1 MGSGGSKGSCRGG
14 GSSSSGGRKG
24 RSIGKNRVFQSSC
37 LGAPSGSADSHFD
50 RQVVVVDHHNKDYG
64 SNFANQNRSER
75 ESESDQEKRKCSRKV
90 KAESASGYEMP
101 LPCISSNGV
110 DIDASR
116 SGSSSGRATTAV
128 HHSPSRCLSGF
139 SFFPDTD
146 RERDRRVGVGSRE
159 SVERNVRFSR
169 TLSVGRLRDRVL
181 RRPSLSNFTLCP
193 LQQNGQVG
201 SQTHAFRGDR
211 DTRQFATSRSTSTS
225 VSGSAH
231 TTTVISHTPVFNIL
245 GHEVETSQSR
255 EARYHDL
262 LEHRSNFLE
271 RRRRI
276 RSQVRALRRLGSHF
290 ENSGHERSCIL
301 SGLHRTGGC
310 TCRVNNRDSNSN
322 DETSASASLSRIV
335 MLAEALFEVL
345 DEIHQQSVVLSSRP
359 SVSSIGSVPA
369 PNEVVELL
377 PVKIYNKSHKLHNDE
392 AGQCYI
398 CLLEYEEGDSMRILP
413 CNHEFHRTCIDK
425 WLKEVHRHDLLAVN

>member
-1 MGSGGSKGSCRGG
+1 MGSSRAYPVSPPSLTILNRDDNSETLEHRQFSPN
-14 GSSSSGGRKG
+14 SSSINLYSPLTF
-24 RSIGKNRVFQSSC
+24 N
-37 LGAPSGSADSHFD
+37 DS
-50 RQVVVVDHHNKDYG
+50 
-64 SNFANQNRSER
+64 
-75 ESESDQEKRKCSRKV
+75 
-90 KAESASGYEMP
+90 
-101 LPCISSNGV
+101 
-110 DIDASR
+110 
-116 SGSSSGRATTAV
+116 
-128 HHSPSRCLSGF
+128 
-139 SFFPDTD
+139 DTD

-276 RSQVRALRRLGSHF
+276 RSQV
-290 ENSGHERSCIL
+290 C
-301 SGLHRTGGC
+301 
-310 TCRVNNRDSNSN
+310 
-322 DETSASASLSRIV
+322 
-335 MLAEALFEVL
+335 
-345 DEIHQQSVVLSSRP
+345 
-359 SVSSIGSVPA
+359 
-369 PNEVVELL
+369 
-377 PVKIYNKSHKLHNDE
+377 
-392 AGQCYI
+392 
-398 CLLEYEEGDSMRILP
+398 
-413 CNHEFHRTCIDK
+413 
-425 WLKEVHRHDLLAVN
+425 DLLAPVTQLTTFSNLVSDDY